1 MLRYNV
7 VLIFVQQYQMIASGY
22 SVVAELSRKLKYF
35 FFLYKYR

>member
-1 MLRYNV
+1 MYDYTV
-7 VLIFVQQYQMIASGY
+7 VLNFVQQYQVIASGY